1 MWDTLYYKTFVTISY
16 IFYLGSQDYKT
27 LHTSV
32 SVVIKLIITL
42 DIDFYDV
49 SKRFVA
55 RFSAINLIFTI
66 HLGLASTR
74 QVYARDVINII
85 IIPVVLNI
93 ICVEYFN
100 YYALRPRGILM

>member
-1 MWDTLYYKTFVTISY
+1 M
-16 IFYLGSQDYKT
+16 
-27 LHTSV
+27 
-32 SVVIKLIITL
+32 
-42 DIDFYDV
+42 
-49 SKRFVA
+49 A

-100 YYALRPRGILM
+100 YYALRPRGILMQSNLKKKVVCHYTHYFRAKLYHEIYTLVKCK